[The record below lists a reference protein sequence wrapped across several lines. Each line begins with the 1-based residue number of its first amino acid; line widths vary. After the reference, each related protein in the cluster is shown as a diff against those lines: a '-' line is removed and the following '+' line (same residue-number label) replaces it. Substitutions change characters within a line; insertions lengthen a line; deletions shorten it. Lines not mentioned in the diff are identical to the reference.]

1 MNRLVLF
8 SAAVAVSACAQ
19 QAVAPSAGAG
29 ESPKL
34 VSITQGGE
42 LVELER
48 TPEYSVIEVRSAPAG
63 SVPSSLFALRG
74 ACAVARARGQ
84 KYFAS
89 SPVQG
94 KPATH
99 RITFPQTPSESQLT
113 GSTKSVFAL
122 AECQLL
128 QF

>member
-1 MNRLVLF
+1 MKRLALF
-8 SAAVAVSACAQ
+8 SAAVVASACAQ
-19 QAVAPSAGAG
+19 QGVVQSAGSSEAH
-29 ESPKL
+29 KL

-42 LVELER
+42 VAEIER

-63 SVPSSLFALRG
+63 NVSSSLFALRG

-89 SPVQG
+89 SHVQD
-94 KPATH
+94 KQATH
-99 RITFPQTPSESQLT
+99 RITFPQAPSESQLT
-113 GSTKSVFAL
+113 GSAKSVFSL

>member
-1 MNRLVLF
+1 MNYLVLL
-8 SAAVAVSACAQ
+8 SAAVAVSASAQ
-19 QAVAPSAGAG
+19 QAAVPSAGAG
-29 ESPKL
+29 ESPML

-42 LVELER
+42 LAEIER
-48 TPEYSVIEVRSAPAG
+48 TPEYSVIEVRRAPAG

-74 ACAVARARGQ
+74 ACAVATARGQ
-84 KYFAS
+84 QYLAS

-99 RITFPQTPSESQLT
+99 RITFPQSPSESQLT
-113 GSTKSVFAL
+113 GSTKSVFSL

>member
-1 MNRLVLF
+1 MKRLVLF
-8 SAAVAVSACAQ
+8 TAAVAVSACAQ
-19 QAVAPSAGAG
+19 QAVVPSGTSS
-29 ESPKL
+29 EPPKL

-74 ACAVARARGQ
+74 ACAIARARGQ

-89 SPVQG
+89 NPVQG
-94 KPATH
+94 RPATH
-99 RITFPQTPSESQLT
+99 RITFPQAPSESQLT
-113 GSTKSVFAL
+113 GATKSVFSL
-122 AECQLL
+122 SECQLL